1 MKMDMTE
8 YERRIKKER
17 ETGNIKWYLSKL
29 KDDNRIFA
37 AVLLAVVLISI
48 YLLEKVS

>member
-1 MKMDMTE
+1 MDMAE

-17 ETGNIKWYLSKL
+17 ETGKIKWYLRKL
-29 KDDNRIFA
+29 KDDNRIFVS
-37 AVLLAVVLISI
+37 VLLAGVLISI